1 MNQGGQGG
9 ERPLAEEGVR
19 EGCRGATHEARS
31 GPAHAPIIEHDVQ
44 PTHLNQCIPSVHA
57 RATQLERVEL
67 RERADGGGR
76 RGRRGEG
83 VVVLVRVNLGVS
95 RLSEGQDVVAHWT
108 DDEKRRRRRRI
119 SLWKAGGEED
129 GVSRGTAST
138 THSAWTAR
146 QTPRPSACQSLQCPT
161 SSPSAPW
168 VLLRVQGWQ
177 VECRVRM
184 RPPCPCPS
192 CSS

>member
-1 MNQGGQGG
+1 MVSAHSQ
-9 ERPLAEEGVR
+9 EGVG

-44 PTHLNQCIPSVHA
+44 PTHLHQCIPSVHA

-83 VVVLVRVNLGVS
+83 VVVLVRVDLGVS
-95 RLSEGQDVVAHWT
+95 RLSEGQDVVAHWNMT
-108 DDEKRRRRRRI
+108 RREEADAGSVFVRQEARRT
-119 SLWKAGGEED
+119 E
-129 GVSRGTAST
+129 SREVRGST

-146 QTPRPSACQSLQCPT
+146 LTPRPSACQSLQCPT

-168 VLLRVQGWQ
+168 VLLRLQGWQ